1 MNKNSIPQ
9 CKRLILFD
17 IDGTLLRTGGAGA
30 LAFNRVFA
38 ELYGISEAWQGILP
52 DGKTDPILIEE
63 LFLLHYQRKPTLS
76 EENQICQAYEIHMAQ
91 ALQEVNNFRL
101 MPGVLP
107 LLESLS
113 KGDFGLLGLATGNYE
128 STARMKV
135 EKAGLA
141 HHFSYGG
148 FGSHSRVRLELTR
161 RAVEE
166 GKKKL
171 GSKVRPEDVL
181 VVGDTLHDI
190 ACAKG
195 IGAISI
201 AVATGTTPF
210 ETLKNARPD
219 FIFESF
225 ENIEDSLSA
234 FY

>member
-1 MNKNSIPQ
+1 MNKISVPQ

-52 DGKTDPILIEE
+52 DGKTDPVLIEE
-63 LFLLHYQRKPTLS
+63 LFQLHFNRMPS
-76 EENQICQAYEIHMAQ
+76 HREEKQISQLYEVHMAQ
-91 ALQEVNNFRL
+91 ALQEINNFRL
-101 MPGVLP
+101 MPGVAS
-107 LLESLS
+107 LLEALS

-128 STARMKV
+128 STAWMKIN
-135 EKAGLA
+135 KAGLD

-148 FGSHSRVRLELTR
+148 YGSHSRVRLELTR

-195 IGAISI
+195 IGAIAI

-210 ETLKNARPD
+210 EILQQARPD
-219 FIFESF
+219 FIFASF
-225 ENIEDSLSA
+225 ENLETSLNA